1 VCCKII
7 NITVCTGAMYNSEI
21 YITKYYWYSDILFV
35 IAVVVVFVDVVVVVV
50 VVIVIV
56 IVKLALNLRSI
67 IQFAL
72 HNEEFS

>member
-1 VCCKII
+1 
-7 NITVCTGAMYNSEI
+7 MYNSEI

-50 VVIVIV
+50 V